1 MDDGNRAEIMSK
13 VKGIMKMEED
23 FNIKITRGTGD
34 YKFLEWIK
42 NKQSKNL
49 PPKLKSSLLNA
60 MVSNLSE
67 TEFENL
73 LSKVYDYRNKVE
85 KI

>member
-1 MDDGNRAEIMSK
+1 MKVQCEEEIQRYSYEGVRMDDGNRAEIMSK

-42 NKQSKNL
+42 NKQ
-49 PPKLKSSLLNA
+49 
-60 MVSNLSE
+60 
-67 TEFENL
+67 
-73 LSKVYDYRNKVE
+73 
-85 KI
+85 